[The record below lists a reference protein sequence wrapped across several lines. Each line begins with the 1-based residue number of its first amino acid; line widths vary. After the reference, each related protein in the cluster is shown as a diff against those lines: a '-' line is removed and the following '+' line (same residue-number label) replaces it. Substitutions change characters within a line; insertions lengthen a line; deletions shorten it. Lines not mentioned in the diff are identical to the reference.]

1 MGVVLTQV
9 DSGDLIEARR
19 EHLNALR
26 DLGHEPYGEAFE
38 VTHTAKAVRDCI
50 DQLGEHAVSVA
61 GRIMA
66 IRTHGKI
73 IFADLKDQ
81 SGQIQL
87 YFRKQTVG
95 DSIWAQL
102 ELLDIGDIV
111 GVAGEPFVTRMGEP
125 SVRVNAFSF
134 LSKCLRPLPEKWHGL
149 TDIDLRYRQR
159 YVDLMV
165 NDSAREVFVARS
177 RIVSAMR
184 RYLEDRGFLEV
195 ETPMMSTIAGGATA
209 KPFVTHHNALDLD
222 LYLRIAT
229 ELHLKR
235 VVVGG
240 LERVYEI
247 GRVFRN
253 EGISTRHNPEY
264 TLLELYQA
272 YGDYEDMMS
281 LTESMVAH
289 LAETIT
295 GSTRVEFLDH
305 EIDYSPPWERLR
317 MVEALEAR
325 GIDIGEWISAEQAI
339 AGARRLGVE
348 VPSDISRGKAV
359 EKVVEALVLPDLIQP
374 TFLLDHPV
382 DISPLAKQKPEAP
395 DYTFRFEPVIAG
407 MEIGNAFSELNDPD
421 EQRSRFEGQLKQRQ
435 RGDEEAHVM
444 DEDFIRALE
453 YGMPPAGGLGI
464 GVDRLVM
471 LLTNSESIRDVILF
485 PLMRPKETE

>member
-305 EIDYSPPWERLR
+305 EIDFSPPWERLR